1 MTFLSPGRLWL
12 LALVPAVLAVY
23 VMLQLRRKQYTL
35 RFTNLDLLAQVAPRH
50 PGWRR
55 HVAALLFLIAII
67 VMMIGWARPA
77 SSVKV
82 PRDRATIMVAI
93 DVSLS
98 MKATDVAPTRFD
110 AAKSAAKT
118 FIQNLPMRFNVGVV
132 GFAGGANVIAA
143 PSADREQAIASI
155 DQLQLDKRTAI
166 GEAVFT
172 SLQAI
177 RSFDAANGGT
187 SAPQDPPPAHIVL
200 LSDGDNTTGR
210 SVPEAIQ
217 GSLAAKVPVSTIA
230 FGTPYGTV
238 EIDGEVTPVDVN
250 KEALRGLAEQ
260 TNGKAYEAAD
270 GSQLSEVYKHIGSSL
285 GYRTE
290 HREVA
295 ARFSGIAL
303 LFALAA
309 GGASLAW
316 FARLP

>member
-1 MTFLSPGRLWL
+1 MTFLSPARLWL
-12 LALVPAVLAVY
+12 LALIPLVLAVY
-23 VMLQLRRKQYTL
+23 VLLQLRRKQYTL
-35 RFTNLDLLAQVAPRH
+35 RFTNLDLLAQVAPRS

-55 HVAALLFLIAII
+55 HVAALLFLMAII
-67 VMMIGWARPA
+67 VMIIGWARPA
-77 SSVKV
+77 ASVKV

-110 AAKSAAKT
+110 AAKTAAKT
-118 FIQNLPMRFNVGVV
+118 FIQNLPLRFNV
-132 GFAGGANVIAA
+132 GANVIAA
-143 PSADREQAIASI
+143 PSADRESAIASI
-155 DQLQLDKRTAI
+155 DTLELDKRTAI

-177 RSFDAANGGT
+177 RSFDAANGGPT
-187 SAPQDPPPAHIVL
+187 GAASARQDPPPAHIVL

-210 SVPEAIQ
+210 SVPEAVQ
-217 GSLAAKVPVSTIA
+217 AAVAAKVPVSTIA

-238 EIDGEVTPVDVN
+238 DIDGEVTPVDVN

-270 GSQLSEVYKHIGSSL
+270 GSELSEVYRHIGSSL

-309 GGASLAW
+309 GGASMAW